1 MSLYYEPFFKQSAST
16 QIAALIDPEKAT
28 IDFLEKIVAVGESCF
43 LDWWFVGGS
52 TVTKEQMDFTV
63 NFLKS
68 SSSIPVIIFPGHVDQ
83 IHNKADALLFMS
95 LLSGRNPEYL
105 IEQQIKAAS
114 ILKYENLPVIPTAY
128 LLVEGGKE
136 STTAKV
142 TNTSPIGDIELLE
155 NTAIAAQYMGM
166 KALYLEAGSG
176 AQKTLNPNWV
186 SRIKNKVDMK
196 MIVGGGISNEDD
208 ALILARTGA
217 DVLVIGNAL
226 EQNYLLLKAICSTV
240 KNKI

>member
-1 MSLYYEPFFKQSAST
+1 MSLFYDRFLKPSAST

-28 IDFLEKIVAVGESCF
+28 LDFLEKIVSVGESCF

-63 NFLKS
+63 SFLKS
-68 SSSIPVIIFPGHVDQ
+68 SSSIPVIIFPGHTDQ
-83 IHNKADALLFMS
+83 IHERTDALLFMS

-105 IEQQIKAAS
+105 IEQQVRAAAV
-114 ILKYENLPVIPTAY
+114 LKNQHLPVIPTAY
-128 LLVEGGKE
+128 LLVEGGKQ

-142 TNTSPIGDIELLE
+142 SNTKPIEEYGLLE
-155 NTAIAAQYMGM
+155 NTALAAQYMGM

-176 AQKTLNPNWV
+176 AKKALNPEWV
-186 SRIKNKVDMK
+186 SSLKKRINMK
-196 MIVGGGISNEDD
+196 MIVGGGISSEED
-208 ALILARTGA
+208 ALILAKAGA

-226 EQNYLLLKAICSTV
+226 EQNCLLLKSICDTV